1 MAGDVV
7 PFQVP
12 AGLMEKYVDLFGTP
26 KGDLS
31 AGVQES
37 FGVVSFKGKVWR
49 VKFRGEERIVK
60 NADGDPAAS
69 LVAVL
74 VKGSPMLSKIYYPG
88 AYTEGD
94 SDAPDCFS
102 VDGVRP
108 DPGATK
114 PQSNTCATC
123 PHNVWGSKVTEQGN
137 KTKACSDNRRVA
149 IVPYPDL
156 RNELFGGPLLLRIP
170 PASLQELKIYEQNL
184 IAMGLPYQAVITK
197 ISFDH
202 NLAYPKLTFQALK
215 GLNEDEASIIVEL
228 MKGAVV
234 DRMLAEAPIVD
245 EPSHAVA
252 PAAPVQ
258 PAPAAA
264 APTPAPA
271 PAPAPTAAPAAAAP
285 ATPPPSTES
294 VATAAPAASETATLD
309 GSAATEAPKPS
320 PKEQN
325 AVEPTNVDA
334 ALNSLIGTLL

>member
-12 AGLMEKYVDLFGTP
+12 EGLLAKYVDLFGPP

-31 AGVQES
+31 QGVQES

-88 AYTEGD
+88 AYNEGD

-108 DPGATK
+108 DPSASK
-114 PQSNTCATC
+114 PQSPTCANC

-170 PASLQELKIYEQNL
+170 PASLADLKTYEQNL
-184 IAMGLPYQAVITK
+184 MQMGLPYQAVITK

-215 GLNEDEASIIVEL
+215 GLNEEEARIIVEL

-252 PAAPVQ
+252 PASPAAAPVQ

-264 APTPAPA
+264 APAPA
-271 PAPAPTAAPAAAAP
+271 PAAPAAPAAAP
-285 ATPPPSTES
+285 
-294 VATAAPAASETATLD
+294 AAPAAVAEPVVAAPVAEVVTTVAAAET
-309 GSAATEAPKPS
+309 PKPS
-320 PKEQN
+320 TKEQN
-325 AVEPTNVDA
+325 AVEPNNVDA
-334 ALNSLIGTLL
+334 ALNSLIGQLI